1 MHQLKT
7 EQEGLKRK
15 LKEKKD
21 TLDKSKVIGDFE
33 SSSSSSSSFESSDSE
48 RKEESN
54 KNWFRSRAMTHSQE
68 AAASA
73 NSVMQRENSGS
84 SDGELSCSNGCKDD
98 EIETI
103 VEGPTTKTIEVCMG
117 GKDRKLGGAESENL
131 ERKLGADVDVV
142 GCKCLGRCNNGPNV
156 RTFNYEGSSG
166 DSTGQPN
173 NPSITG
179 VGMDDVD
186 LDFKNLLGRD
196 IND

>member
-1 MHQLKT
+1 MELTAAAIAFRTAVLPLHRSRGRGDAGGRFSGGSNVGICYTRVLMRQ
-7 EQEGLKRK
+7 QEGLKRK

-73 NSVMQRENSGS
+73 KSVMQRENSGS

-131 ERKLGADVDVV
+131 EEAW
-142 GCKCLGRCNNGPNV
+142 CRC
-156 RTFNYEGSSG
+156 
-166 DSTGQPN
+166 
-173 NPSITG
+173 
-179 VGMDDVD
+179 
-186 LDFKNLLGRD
+186 
-196 IND
+196 